1 MTDPTNG
8 GEVPEQNEVASM
20 LDAEISRLC
29 AEARPLALKFAAKM
43 VPAAHVEDVAHDAI
57 MDLVH
62 VWRNGPRG
70 LDPPRALGALV
81 YVAVESRA
89 AMFHRSGS
97 AAGERDAW
105 FGSALASEP
114 PAWMNPERSL
124 EAADLDRE
132 VTRAYTAVEKGKR
145 DVHIMVREDGMSI
158 VEVAQ
163 VLDVN
168 EKTVRRWLHE
178 VESVLLEQLKNHLS
192 PGFGHRSRGNTTK
205 GAARIESRRPE
216 ATGDIQ

>member
-1 MTDPTNG
+1 MTDQTNG
-8 GEVPEQNEVASM
+8 GEVPKGDAGSAIP
-20 LDAEISRLC
+20 DAEVNRRC
-29 AEARPLALKFAAKM
+29 EAARPLALKFARKM
-43 VPAAHVEDVAHDAI
+43 VHAAHVEDVTHETLLR
-57 MDLVH
+57 LVKGWH
-62 VWRNGPRG
+62 NTPRG
-70 LDPPRALGALV
+70 LDPPRALAAVV
-81 YVAVESRA
+81 YSEVTQVAAS
-89 AMFHRSGS
+89 FNRSGS
-97 AAGERDAW
+97 AADERDAQ

-114 PAWMNPERSL
+114 PVWMDPERSL

-178 VESVLLEQLKNHLS
+178 VESVLLEQLKKHLS
-192 PGFGHRSRGNTTK
+192 PGFGLRSRGNTTN
-205 GAARIESRRPE
+205 GPARIQWRRPE